1 MISIQKAKR
10 MSLSVTRPAVDHV
23 LAYALEFL
31 VDVDWPNHFVG
42 WSQRVLKG
50 VGHCTDRAVL
60 NGRR

>member
-1 MISIQKAKR
+1 
-10 MSLSVTRPAVDHV
+10 MSSSVTRPAVDHV